1 MQPFEKH
8 TMESAPESSRPLMQG
23 AIDTFGFLPNLI
35 ARMAISPAMTEA
47 YLTLG
52 DIFSRS
58 TFSEA
63 EQQIVLLTIS
73 RYHKCSYCVSAHSV
87 IAESHDIPE
96 DVINAIRKNL
106 DIPDGKL
113 NMLQVF
119 TEHVLQERGWVN
131 KRVLQNFYDA
141 GYTQQNA
148 LEVIVGIALKTLS
161 NYTNHIAGTELDECF
176 MHRSWKLS

>member
-1 MQPFEKH
+1 MQHFESH
-8 TMESAPESSRPLMQG
+8 TIETAPESSKPLMQG
-23 AIDTFGFLPNLI
+23 AIDNFGFLPNLI
-35 ARMAISPAMTEA
+35 ARMASSPAMTEA

-58 TFSEA
+58 TLSEV

-87 IAESHDIPE
+87 IAEGYDIPQP
-96 DVINAIRKNL
+96 VIDAIRKNL

-131 KRVLQNFYDA
+131 DKVLQNFYNA
-141 GYTQQNA
+141 GYNQENA

-161 NYTNHIAGTELDECF
+161 NYTNHMVGTELDDCF
-176 MHRSWKLS
+176 MHRSWQR